1 MIGTAITTC
10 VTFVVLFVVVA
21 VLVQVEERRGRRVIL
36 ASLRNSLDATLQRF
50 QLWLDNTWSHFLK
63 YVVRLGWYYSIHSL
77 LRAIL
82 SVLVSIYTYVE
93 AVFERNRE
101 KTKLLRRERK
111 QKQQTH
117 FSQIAD
123 HKSEVALT
131 PEAEAAF
138 LHDKLHNDH

>member
-1 MIGTAITTC
+1 MLETAITTC

-21 VLVQVEERRGRRVIL
+21 VLVRAEEVRGRRIIL
-36 ASLRNSLDATLQRF
+36 ASLRDSIDKTLHRF
-50 QLWLDNTWSHFLK
+50 HLWLESTWSHFMK
-63 YVVRLGWYYSIHSL
+63 YVVQLGWYYSIHSL

-101 KTKLLRRERK
+101 KTKHLRRERK

-123 HKSEVALT
+123 HKADVALT
-131 PEAEAAF
+131 PKEQTDL
-138 LHDKLHNDH
+138 LHDKLHHDH

>member
-1 MIGTAITTC
+1 MITTAITTC

-21 VLVQVEERRGRRVIL
+21 VGVRMETVKGRRVVL
-36 ASLRNSLDATLQRF
+36 ASLRDYLDTILRRF
-50 QLWLDNTWSHFLK
+50 HLWLENTWHHFTK
-63 YVVRLGWYYSIHSL
+63 YIVQLGWYYSMHSV
-77 LRAIL
+77 LRTIL

-93 AVFERNRE
+93 AIFESNRE
-101 KTKLLRRERK
+101 KTKLLRKERK

-123 HKSEVALT
+123 HKADVALT
-131 PEAEAAF
+131 SEAQSAL

>member
-1 MIGTAITTC
+1 MITTAITTS
-10 VTFVVLFVVVA
+10 VTLVVLFVVVA
-21 VLVQVEERRGRRVIL
+21 VVVRVEDNRGRRVIL
-36 ASLRNSLDATLQRF
+36 ASLRDSLDVALHRF
-50 QLWLDNTWSHFLK
+50 HLWLDNTWSHFMK
-63 YVVRLGWYYSIHSL
+63 YVVQLGWYYSIHSL

-82 SVLVSIYTYVE
+82 SVLVSVYTYVE

-111 QKQQTH
+111 QKQHTH

-123 HKSEVALT
+123 HKADVALT
-131 PEAEAAF
+131 SEAQSAL